1 MGAATCAVE
10 SEATMPGGPVAT
22 IPHGAFEAARGEDS
36 QRRLGAVAEVLCDML
51 TAAMT
56 GDPGGERAA
65 GGVVSALLG

>member
-10 SEATMPGGPVAT
+10 SEATVPGGRVAT
-22 IPHGAFEAARGEDS
+22 MSHGAFEAARGEDS

-56 GDPGGERAA
+56 EDPTAERPVDR
-65 GGVVSALLG
+65 G